1 MDASARKLFQPYTL
15 RGVTLRNRVGVSP
28 MCMYSAVDGL
38 PSAWHLPHLGSR
50 AVGGAGLV
58 IAEATA
64 VEERGRITPGCTG
77 IWNDAQVKAWA
88 PVAAFIRSQG
98 AVAGI
103 QLAHAGRKA
112 SAALPWNG
120 GAHLADEE
128 GGWPIVAPSAVAFGG
143 ALGKV
148 PAALGL
154 DGIAQVRRA
163 FVDAALRAREAGFQW
178 IELHAAHGYLLHQF
192 LSPLSNHRTDAY
204 GGSFDG
210 RVRLALETAAA
221 VRAVWPG
228 DLPLA
233 VRLSCTDWEPGGW
246 DLEQSVE
253 LARRLKGLGVDLID
267 CSSGGA
273 TPTAKIPVGPGYQ
286 VPFAEA
292 IRAQAGVATAAVG
305 LITEPDQAEEI
316 LERGR
321 ADLVFLARAMLRDP
335 YWPVHAAKALGVPE
349 ACKLP
354 RQYGRA

>member
-1 MDASARKLFQPYTL
+1 MDASGLKLFQPYTV

-77 IWNDAQVKAWA
+77 IWNDAQAGAWA

-120 GAHLADEE
+120 GAHLADSE
-128 GGWPIVAPSAVAFGG
+128 GGWPMVAPSALAFGG
-143 ALGKV
+143 ALGKT
-148 PAALGL
+148 PQALDL
-154 DGIAQVRRA
+154 DGIALVRKA
-163 FVDAALRAREAGFQW
+163 FVDAALRARAAGFQW
-178 IELHAAHGYLLHQF
+178 IELHAAHGYLLHEF

-221 VRAVWPG
+221 VRAVWPE

-253 LARRLKGLGVDLID
+253 LARRLKGVGVDLID

-273 TPTAKIPVGPGYQ
+273 TPTAKIPAGPGYQ

-305 LITEPDQAEEI
+305 LITEPAQAEEI

-349 ACKLP
+349 ACTLP